1 MMRRQDVGLM
11 KNPLVHAD
19 RRLGRSSSDWVSSF
33 SCEDM
38 GVLIV
43 CRGPIRKEAIDVF
56 REMGIT
62 RVGILLSE
70 KDSIVY
76 PRALAPEI
84 RDLDPSHVHA
94 VPDYTG
100 ATREERQQRIAQMIE
115 ICRKHDYGYIFAG
128 YGFMAE
134 DEEFVRSIEQSG
146 LKFMGPCSHTVHA
159 AGFKDEAKRTALEND
174 VSVTPGVND
183 VTVRTLV
190 HKAGDEA
197 GLRAIAEKHGIDTA
211 ALSDGSRS
219 FAQKAE
225 AILTASYAKQIDL
238 FTIDELGDQVEREV
252 ATMLAEFAG
261 SRVRLKAIGG
271 GGGKGQR
278 ILSDPS
284 KARSL
289 VHEILN
295 EVKATGVGDNKNVLI
310 ELNVEQTRHNEI
322 QLIGNGEWCISLGGR
337 DCSLQMHEQKLL
349 EVSVTQEMLRQEIT
363 ASKTAGLR
371 AREKALEEDLA
382 TLMRMED
389 EAERFGVAVKLDSAS
404 TFECIVSG
412 PRHFFM
418 EVNTRIQV
426 EHRVSELC
434 YALRFRN
441 PEQPSDYFDVDSLVE
456 MMALLAHHKERLP
469 RPERVLREGA
479 AVEARLNATN
489 RALRPHAGGEIMS
502 WSNPIPCEIR
512 DDQGISRKNPDTGLF
527 MRYRLAGAYD
537 SNIALLVTTGDSR
550 RHSYEN
556 LAEILR
562 CTELRGPDLAT
573 NLEFHFGL
581 THFFLSYDVMAK
593 PTTAFVV
600 PYLTLVGL
608 LKDEANRID
617 LDYAYAAIEKRA
629 LASLTGDAKK
639 AAREIFDIKRT
650 LITRPLEK
658 LFAEPHH
665 LSAWLSNFRRDFE
678 IVDGRVRYSKNPV
691 QILAETYQLLRM
703 EARPG
708 APAAVAIWDHDE
720 EVLSEAMSFYAKL
733 RLHDTGRPYHELAAD
748 LESVTPKLG
757 FDAETWPKVRAAHQG
772 FQLGLE
778 LLSVLPFLGARAGFY
793 ELRVEDDLT
802 CTIPERLRDAE
813 LTAKMAK
820 VLVPPLPM
828 KDDEIVAETGGMFYA
843 QESPGAPALA
853 PVGHHFE
860 KGDPLYVLEVMKMFN
875 KVLAPFSGTI
885 DEMCVS
891 GGEGM
896 IVSKGQTLFK
906 VTPDEK
912 LVVED
917 PAVVAA
923 RTRESTDA
931 ILASILG

>member
-1 MMRRQDVGLM
+1 MSRRQDLGLM
-11 KNPLVHAD
+11 PNPLVHAD

-100 ATREERQQRIAQMIE
+100 ATREERRQRIAQMID

-134 DEEFVRSIEQSG
+134 DEEFVRSIEESG
-146 LKFMGPCSHTVHA
+146 LEFMGPCSYTVHA

-174 VSVTPGVND
+174 VSVTPGIND

-197 GLRAIAEKHGIDTA
+197 GLRAIAEKHGIGA
-211 ALSDGSRS
+211 AVLDDPRLSL
-219 FAQKAE
+219 AQKAE
-225 AILTASYAKQIDL
+225 TILTASYAKHVDL
-238 FTIDELGDQVEREV
+238 FTIDELGEQVERDV

-278 ILSDPS
+278 ILGKASDS
-284 KARSL
+284 KPL
-289 VHEILN
+289 VREILN

-322 QLIGNGEWCISLGGR
+322 QLIGNGSWCVSLGGR

-349 EVSVTQEMLRQEIT
+349 EVSVTQEMLREEIER
-363 ASKTAGLR
+363 SKTAGLR

-382 TLMRMED
+382 TLMRMEA
-389 EAERFGVAVKLDSAS
+389 EAERFGTAVKLDSAS

-441 PEQPSDYFDVDSLVE
+441 PENPDDSFVVESLVE
-456 MMALLAHHKERLP
+456 MMALLARHKERLP
-469 RPERVLREGA
+469 RPERIQREAA

-537 SNIALLVTTGDSR
+537 SNIALLVTTGTSR

-608 LKDEANRID
+608 LKDEANRVD
-617 LDYAYAAIEKRA
+617 LDHAYDTIERKA
-629 LASLTGDAKK
+629 LAELTGEAQR

-650 LITRPLEK
+650 LITRPIGK
-658 LFAEPHH
+658 LFDEPHY

-678 IVDGRVRYSKNPV
+678 IVDGRVRFHKNPV
-691 QILAETYQLLRM
+691 QILFETYRLLRM
-703 EARPG
+703 EARAG
-708 APAAVAIWDHDE
+708 APAAAAIWDHDE

-733 RLHDTGRPYHELAAD
+733 RLHDTGRPYHELAHD
-748 LESVTPKLG
+748 LESPTPKLG
-757 FDAETWPKVRAAHQG
+757 FDEDTWTRVRAAHRG

-778 LLSVLPFLGARAGFY
+778 MLEVLPLLGERAGFY

-802 CTIPERLRDAE
+802 CTIPERLRDSE
-813 LTAKMAK
+813 LHSKLAR
-820 VLVPPLPM
+820 VLVPPPVM

-843 QESPGAPALA
+843 QESPGSPVLA
-853 PVGHHFE
+853 PVGQHFE

-875 KVLAPFSGTI
+875 KVLAPFAGTI
-885 DEMCVS
+885 DEVCVS

-912 LVVED
+912 SVVED
-917 PAVVAA
+917 PRVVAA
-923 RTRESTDA
+923 RVRESTDA
-931 ILASILG
+931 ILARIIG

>member
-1 MMRRQDVGLM
+1 M
-11 KNPLVHAD
+11 KNPLVHSD

-56 REMGIT
+56 REMGIS
-62 RVGILLSE
+62 RIGILLSE

-84 RDLDPSHVHA
+84 RDLDPSHVHP

-100 ATREERQQRIAQMIE
+100 ATREERKQRIAQMIE
-115 ICRKHDYGYIFAG
+115 ICRKNDYGYIFAG

-134 DEEFVRSIEQSG
+134 DEEFVRSIEESG
-146 LKFMGPCSHTVHA
+146 LKFIGPCSYTVHA

-183 VTVRTLV
+183 VTVRTLM

-197 GLRAIAEKHGIDTA
+197 GLRAIADQHGIQAA
-211 ALSDGSRS
+211 ALGDASKS
-219 FAQKAE
+219 FAEKAE
-225 AILTASYAKQIDL
+225 AVLLGSYEKQVDL
-238 FTIDELGDQVEREV
+238 FTIDELGEQVEREV
-252 ATMLAEFAG
+252 AKMLADYPG

-278 ILSDPS
+278 ILGEA
-284 KARSL
+284 KLAKSL
-289 VHEILN
+289 VREILN

-310 ELNVEQTRHNEI
+310 ELNIEQTRHNEI
-322 QLIGNGEWCISLGGR
+322 QLVGNGTWCVSLGGR

-349 EVSVTQEMLRQEIT
+349 EVSVTQEMLRKEIE
-363 ASKTAGLR
+363 ASRAAGLTTR
-371 AREKALEEDLA
+371 QKALEEDLA
-382 TLMRMED
+382 TLIRMEA
-389 EAERFGVAVKLDSAS
+389 EAERFGTAVKLDNVS

-441 PEQPSDYFDVDSLVE
+441 PENPSDYFDVESLVE
-456 MMALLAHHKERLP
+456 VMALLARHGQRLP
-469 RPERVLREGA
+469 RPERILREGA

-502 WSNPIPCEIR
+502 WSDPIPCEIR

-537 SNIALLVTTGDSR
+537 SNIALLVTTGRDR
-550 RHSYEN
+550 KHAYEN

-581 THFFLSYDVMAK
+581 VHFFLGQDVMAK

-617 LDYAYAAIEKRA
+617 LEYAYEAIQKHALKGLDPAAQ
-629 LASLTGDAKK
+629 K
-639 AAREIFDIKRT
+639 AARDIFELKRT

-658 LFAEPHH
+658 LFAEPHF
-665 LSAWLSNFRRDFE
+665 LSAWLSFFRRDVE
-678 IVDGRVRYSKNPV
+678 IVDGRVRFLKNPV
-691 QILAETYQLLRM
+691 QILAETYHLLRM
-703 EARPG
+703 EQRPG
-708 APAAVAIWDHDE
+708 APAALAIWDHDA
-720 EVLSEAMSFYAKL
+720 EVLDQALAFYAKL
-733 RLHDTGRPYHELAAD
+733 ASRDAGRPYYELAKE
-748 LESVTPKLG
+748 LESESPKLG
-757 FDAETWPKVRAAHQG
+757 FDAATWAKVRAAHQG

-778 LLSVLPFLGARAGFY
+778 LLGVLPVIGQRAGFF

-802 CTIPERLRDAE
+802 CTIPERLRDPE
-813 LTAKMAK
+813 LQARMVK
-820 VLVPPLPM
+820 VLVPPPVM

-843 QESPGAPALA
+843 QESPGSPPLA

-885 DEMCVS
+885 DEVCVT
-891 GGEGM
+891 GGDGV
-896 IVSKGQTLFK
+896 IVSKGQVLFK

-912 LVVED
+912 TVIED

-923 RTRESTDA
+923 RVRESTESV
-931 ILASILG
+931 LAHILG